1 MGDAVGTQS
10 PLDPDRLPVPIDPP
24 RNRRASHRA
33 RWILVV
39 AAAALLAAALG
50 PLIADQVT
58 QYDRYNRSQTSLG
71 VTRQKTHT
79 VSVQL
84 ADLRRDL
91 GVLRTQVGSDTTA
104 LNQDASQLLG
114 AQTSLNAAR
123 THVTQQASLITS
135 LQTCLVGVEQALNAL
150 AVGKQAKAI
159 AALNA
164 FSTSCAVAEAS
175 SG

>member
-1 MGDAVGTQS
+1 M
-10 PLDPDRLPVPIDPP
+10 
-24 RNRRASHRA
+24 
-33 RWILVV
+33 V
-39 AAAALLAAALG
+39 AAGALLAAALG
-50 PLIADQVT
+50 YLIADQVT
-58 QYDRYNRSQTSLG
+58 AYGQFGRAKASLG

-79 VSVQL
+79 VSAQL

-91 GVLRTQVGSDTTA
+91 SVLETQVGSDTTA

-114 AQTSLNAAR
+114 AQTSLAAAQ

-159 AALNA
+159 VALNSV
-164 FSTSCAVAEAS
+164 STSCSAAEAS
-175 SG
+175 GG